1 MLEINKEQLIKGKE
15 YYLECLTYAN
25 DNITLIPL
33 DPPYKMIARFDRLD
47 YKYTTYPYSTY
58 PYSCFSNFR
67 HITNKN
73 YKSLG
78 YNVHLNSLWRFYEI
92 IEDKIQNDMENRAI
106 TEVLKLITGDEYF
119 RYQ

>member
-15 YYLECLTYAN
+15 YYLECLTYGN

-47 YKYTTYPYSTY
+47 YKYPTYPYV
-58 PYSCFSNFR
+58 CFNNFR

-73 YKSLG
+73 CKSLG
-78 YNVHLNSLWRFYEI
+78 YGVHLNSLWRFYEI
-92 IEDKIQNDMENRAI
+92 IEDKIQTDMENRAI